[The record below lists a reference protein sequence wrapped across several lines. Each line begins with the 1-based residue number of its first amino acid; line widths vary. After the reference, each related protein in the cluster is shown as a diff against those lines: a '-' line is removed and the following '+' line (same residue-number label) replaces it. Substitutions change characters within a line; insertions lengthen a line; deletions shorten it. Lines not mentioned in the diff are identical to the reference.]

1 MQFLTVKC
9 SPMPR
14 SREYDQ
20 QELLTEATSA
30 FWTQG
35 FARTTMDDIV
45 KRTGVNRASLYAAY
59 PDKRALFL
67 AALRH
72 YLETVTTKNLH
83 YLECGAN
90 AGKSIRSFFFRLVTE
105 QAPQGYSASG
115 CLLTNTA
122 VELGDAEEDVAV
134 LVRQAFSRV
143 EEALRRRLTEARAQG
158 DLAPD
163 VDPGE
168 LARHLLVLIQGVRVM
183 RRLGLDQSF
192 LKQAVE
198 SALRPIK

>member
-1 MQFLTVKC
+1 
-9 SPMPR
+9 MPR

-30 FWTQG
+30 FWSQG

-72 YLETVTTKNLH
+72 YLETVTSNNLRH
-83 YLECGAN
+83 LESGAN
-90 AGKSIRSFFFRLVTE
+90 AGKSIRNFFLRLVTE
-105 QAPQGYSASG
+105 PAPPGYSATG

-122 VELGDAEEDVAV
+122 VELGSAEEEVAV

-143 EEALRRRLTEARAQG
+143 EEALRRRLTEARAEG

-163 VDPGE
+163 ADPDA
-168 LARHLLVLIQGVRVM
+168 LAKHLLVLIQGVRVM
-183 RRLGLDQSF
+183 RRLGLDKSF

-198 SALRPIK
+198 SALRPIQ

>member
-1 MQFLTVKC
+1 
-9 SPMPR
+9 MPR

-30 FWTQG
+30 FWSQG

-59 PDKRALFL
+59 PDKRTLFL

-83 YLECGAN
+83 HLESGAN
-90 AGKSIRSFFFRLVTE
+90 ASKSIRSFFLRLVTE
-105 QAPQGYSASG
+105 PAPPGYSASG

-122 VELGDAEEDVAV
+122 VELGGAEEEVAA
-134 LVRQAFSRV
+134 LVRQAFARV
-143 EEALRRRLTEARAQG
+143 EEALRRRLREAHAQG

-163 VDPGE
+163 ADPDA
-168 LARHLLVLIQGVRVM
+168 LAKNLLVLIQGVRVM
-183 RRLGLDQSF
+183 RRLGLDKSF

-198 SALRPIK
+198 SALHPLQ